1 MKKKLTKALAVL
13 LMLCMLL
20 PQTALAA
27 TTYYVDVSI
36 VGPDAKGVEQTV
48 SASSSR
54 YGTKSDRLAAT
65 VVSLIKSKKSEISEK
80 FSGTGLNEEFQ
91 DGLDAFDSSNGWTAY
106 VNDHFDSV
114 SGNES
119 FKTILSDKTS
129 TLGDLTVG
137 KVNKI
142 SYKGYTVTVTLREYT
157 TGSSSSGGSTGGSS
171 SGGSTGTTT
180 GELKQFKD
188 VQPVNHWATESIDY
202 VTSRGL
208 FNGKTEDTFAPE
220 EATTRA
226 QLMTVLARLDGAD
239 TTGAALEKGMAWA
252 VANGI
257 SDGSNPNA
265 PITRQQLA
273 AMLYR
278 YTGSPAVEGTLN
290 FPDAGSVSDYAKD
303 AMLWATQ
310 NGIINGKTD
319 GRLDPAGLATRA
331 QVATMIARYCAKLG
345 V

>member
-36 VGPDAKGVEQTV
+36 VGPDAEKVEQTV
-48 SASSSR
+48 SGSSSR

-65 VVSLIKSKKSEISEK
+65 VVSLIKSKESEISEK
-80 FSGTGLNEEFQ
+80 FSGTGLHGEFQ
-91 DGLDAFDSSNGWTAY
+91 DGLNAFKGSGWTAY
-106 VNDHFDSV
+106 VEEHFDSV
-114 SGNES
+114 SGNKA

-137 KVNKI
+137 KANKI

-157 TGSSSSGGSTGGSS
+157 TGGSS

-188 VQPVNHWATESIDY
+188 VQPVNHWAKESIDY

-220 EATTRA
+220 EPTTRA

-278 YTGSPAVEGTLN
+278 YAGSPAVEGTLN

-303 AMLWATQ
+303 AMLWVTQ

-319 GRLDPAGLATRA
+319 GRLDPTGLATRA

>member
-36 VGPDAKGVEQTV
+36 VGPDAEKVEQTV

-65 VVSLIKSKKSEISEK
+65 VVSLIKSKESEISEK
-80 FSGTGLNEEFQ
+80 FSGTGLHKEFQ
-91 DGLDAFDSSNGWTAY
+91 DGLDAFDGAGWADYVKKHFGSVNGDDA
-106 VNDHFDSV
+106 
-114 SGNES
+114 
-119 FKTILSDKTS
+119 FKALLADKASD
-129 TLGDLTVG
+129 LGDLTVG
-137 KVNKI
+137 KANKI

-157 TGSSSSGGSTGGSS
+157 TGSSSSGGSSS
-171 SGGSTGTTT
+171 GSTGTTT
-180 GELKQFKD
+180 GESKQFQD
-188 VQPVNHWATESIDY
+188 IHPVNHWAMDSIDY

-278 YTGSPAVEGTLN
+278 YAGSPAVEGTLN
-290 FPDAGSVSDYAKD
+290 FPDAGSVSDYAKG

-319 GRLDPAGLATRA
+319 GRLDPTGLATRA
-331 QVATMIARYCAKLG
+331 QVATMIARYCAKLE

>member
-1 MKKKLTKALAVL
+1 M
-13 LMLCMLL
+13 
-20 PQTALAA
+20 
-27 TTYYVDVSI
+27 
-36 VGPDAKGVEQTV
+36 
-48 SASSSR
+48 
-54 YGTKSDRLAAT
+54 
-65 VVSLIKSKKSEISEK
+65 
-80 FSGTGLNEEFQ
+80 
-91 DGLDAFDSSNGWTAY
+91 
-106 VNDHFDSV
+106 
-114 SGNES
+114 
-119 FKTILSDKTS
+119 
-129 TLGDLTVG
+129 
-137 KVNKI
+137 
-142 SYKGYTVTVTLREYT
+142 
-157 TGSSSSGGSTGGSS
+157 
-171 SGGSTGTTT
+171 
-180 GELKQFKD
+180 
-188 VQPVNHWATESIDY
+188 NHWATESIDY

-278 YTGSPAVEGTLN
+278 YAGSPAVEGTLN

-303 AMLWATQ
+303 AMLWVTQ

-319 GRLDPAGLATRA
+319 GRLDPTGLATRA

>member
-36 VGPDAKGVEQTV
+36 VGPDAEKVEQTV
-48 SASSSR
+48 SGSSSR

-65 VVSLIKSKKSEISEK
+65 VVSLIKSKESEISEK
-80 FSGTGLNEEFQ
+80 FSGTGLHEEFQ

-114 SGNES
+114 SGNEA

-137 KVNKI
+137 KANKI

-157 TGSSSSGGSTGGSS
+157 TGGSI
-171 SGGSTGTTT
+171 GTNT
-180 GELKQFKD
+180 GEPKQFKD
-188 VQPVNHWATESIDY
+188 VQPVNHWAKESIDY

-278 YTGSPAVEGTLN
+278 YAGSPAVEGTLN

-319 GRLDPAGLATRA
+319 GRLDPTGLATRA
-331 QVATMIARYCAKLG
+331 QVATMIARYCAKLE

>member
-1 MKKKLTKALAVL
+1 MKKKLTKALAVI

-27 TTYYVDVSI
+27 TTYYITVSI
-36 VGPDAKGVEQTV
+36 SGPGASQTV

-54 YGTKSDRLAAT
+54 FGSKGDNLAAT
-65 VVSLIKSKKSEISEK
+65 VADLIESKKNELK
-80 FSGTGLNEEFQ
+80 VNFSNLQEEYQNGLAAFNMDDGGTAWN
-91 DGLDAFDSSNGWTAY
+91 AY
-106 VNDHFDSV
+106 VDAHCED
-114 SGNES
+114 GA
-119 FKTILSDKTS
+119 FKTVLKNKTS

-137 KVNKI
+137 KANKI
-142 SYKGYTVTVTLREYT
+142 TYEGYTVTVTLREYT
-157 TGSSSSGGSTGGSS
+157 TGSSSSDGSTTGGSS
-171 SGGSTGTTT
+171 SGSTGTTT
-180 GELKQFKD
+180 GEPKQFKD
-188 VQPVNHWATESIDY
+188 VQSVNHWATESIDY

-278 YTGSPAVEGTLN
+278 YAGSPAVEGTLN

-303 AMLWATQ
+303 AMLWVTQ

-319 GRLDPAGLATRA
+319 GRLDPTGLATRA

>member
-20 PQTALAA
+20 SQTALAA

-36 VGPDAKGVEQTV
+36 VGPDAEQVEQTV

-65 VVSLIKSKKSEISEK
+65 VVSLINSKESEISRK
-80 FSGTGLNEEFQ
+80 FSGTGLHKEFQ
-91 DGLDAFDSSNGWTAY
+91 DGLKAFDSSNGWLAY

-114 SGNES
+114 SGNEA

-137 KVNKI
+137 KANKI

-157 TGSSSSGGSTGGSS
+157 TGSSSSGGSTG
-171 SGGSTGTTT
+171 TTT
-180 GELKQFKD
+180 GEPKQFKD
-188 VQPVNHWATESIDY
+188 VQPVNHWAKESIDY

-220 EATTRA
+220 EPTTRA

-278 YTGSPAVEGTLN
+278 YAGSPAVEGTLN

-319 GRLDPAGLATRA
+319 GRLDPTGLATRA

>member
-36 VGPDAKGVEQTV
+36 VGPDAEQVEQTI

-65 VVSLIKSKKSEISEK
+65 VVSLIKSKESEIAQK
-80 FSGTGLNEEFQ
+80 FSGTGLHGEFQ
-91 DGLDAFDSSNGWTAY
+91 DGLDAFEGSGWTAY
-106 VNDHFDSV
+106 VEEHFDSV
-114 SGNES
+114 SGNEA
-119 FKTILSDKTS
+119 FKIILSDKTS

-137 KVNKI
+137 KANKI

-157 TGSSSSGGSTGGSS
+157 TGSSSSGGSSS
-171 SGGSTGTTT
+171 GSTGTTT
-180 GELKQFKD
+180 GEPKQFKD
-188 VQPVNHWATESIDY
+188 IHPVNHWAMESIDY

-208 FNGKTEDTFAPE
+208 FNGKSEDTFAPE

-278 YTGSPAVEGTLN
+278 YAGSPAVEGTLN

-303 AMLWATQ
+303 AMLWVTQ

-319 GRLDPAGLATRA
+319 GRLDPTGLATRA

>member
-36 VGPDAKGVEQTV
+36 VGPDAEQVEQTV

-65 VVSLIKSKKSEISEK
+65 VVSLIKSKESEISEK
-80 FSGTGLNEEFQ
+80 FSGTGLHGEFQ
-91 DGLDAFDSSNGWTAY
+91 DGLDAFDGTGWTSY
-106 VNDHFDSV
+106 VNSHFNSV
-114 SGNES
+114 SGNEA

-137 KVNKI
+137 KANKI

-157 TGSSSSGGSTGGSS
+157 TGSSSSGGSSS
-171 SGGSTGTTT
+171 GSTGTTT
-180 GELKQFKD
+180 GEPKQFKD

-220 EATTRA
+220 EPTTRA

-278 YTGSPAVEGTLN
+278 YAGSPAVEGTLN

-319 GRLDPAGLATRA
+319 GRLDPTGLATRA

>member
-36 VGPDAKGVEQTV
+36 VGPDAEQVEQTV

-65 VVSLIKSKKSEISEK
+65 VVSLIKSKESEISEK
-80 FSGTGLNEEFQ
+80 FSGTGLHGEFQ
-91 DGLDAFDSSNGWTAY
+91 DGLNAFKGSGWTAY
-106 VNDHFDSV
+106 VEEHFDSV
-114 SGNES
+114 SGNEA

-137 KVNKI
+137 KANKI

-157 TGSSSSGGSTGGSS
+157 TGGSI
-171 SGGSTGTTT
+171 GTNT
-180 GELKQFKD
+180 GEPKQFKD
-188 VQPVNHWATESIDY
+188 VQPVNHWAKESIDY

-278 YTGSPAVEGTLN
+278 YAGSPAVEGTLN

-319 GRLDPAGLATRA
+319 GRLDPTGLATRA

>member
-20 PQTALAA
+20 SQTALAA

-36 VGPDAKGVEQTV
+36 VGPDAEQVEQTV

-65 VVSLIKSKKSEISEK
+65 VVSLIKSKESEISEK
-80 FSGTGLNEEFQ
+80 FSGTGLHGEFQ
-91 DGLDAFDSSNGWTAY
+91 DGLNAFKGSGWTAY
-106 VNDHFDSV
+106 VEEHFDSV
-114 SGNES
+114 SGNKA

-137 KVNKI
+137 KANKI

-157 TGSSSSGGSTGGSS
+157 TGGSI
-171 SGGSTGTTT
+171 GTNT
-180 GELKQFKD
+180 GEPKQFKD
-188 VQPVNHWATESIDY
+188 VQPVNHWAKESIDY

-319 GRLDPAGLATRA
+319 GRLDPTGLATRA

>member
-1 MKKKLTKALAVL
+1 M
-13 LMLCMLL
+13 
-20 PQTALAA
+20 
-27 TTYYVDVSI
+27 
-36 VGPDAKGVEQTV
+36 
-48 SASSSR
+48 
-54 YGTKSDRLAAT
+54 
-65 VVSLIKSKKSEISEK
+65 
-80 FSGTGLNEEFQ
+80 
-91 DGLDAFDSSNGWTAY
+91 
-106 VNDHFDSV
+106 
-114 SGNES
+114 
-119 FKTILSDKTS
+119 
-129 TLGDLTVG
+129 
-137 KVNKI
+137 
-142 SYKGYTVTVTLREYT
+142 
-157 TGSSSSGGSTGGSS
+157 
-171 SGGSTGTTT
+171 
-180 GELKQFKD
+180 
-188 VQPVNHWATESIDY
+188 NHWATESIDY

-290 FPDAGSVSDYAKD
+290 FPDASSVSDYAKD

-319 GRLDPAGLATRA
+319 GRLDPTGLATRA
-331 QVATMIARYCAKLG
+331 QVATILMQYCAL
-345 V
+345 

>member
-36 VGPDAKGVEQTV
+36 VGPDAEQVEQTV

-65 VVSLIKSKKSEISEK
+65 VVSLIKSKESEISEK
-80 FSGTGLNEEFQ
+80 FSGTGLHGEFQ
-91 DGLDAFDSSNGWTAY
+91 DGLDAFEGSGWTAY
-106 VNDHFDSV
+106 VEEHFDSV
-114 SGNES
+114 SGNEA
-119 FKTILSDKTS
+119 FKIILSDKTS

-137 KVNKI
+137 KANKI

-157 TGSSSSGGSTGGSS
+157 TGSSSSGGSSS
-171 SGGSTGTTT
+171 GSTGTTT
-180 GELKQFKD
+180 GESKQFQD
-188 VQPVNHWATESIDY
+188 IHPVNHWAMDSSDY

-278 YTGSPAVEGTLN
+278 YAGSPAVEGTLN
-290 FPDAGSVSDYAKD
+290 FPDAGSVSDYAKG

-319 GRLDPAGLATRA
+319 GRLDPTGLATRA
-331 QVATMIARYCAKLG
+331 QVATMIARYCAKLE

>member
-27 TTYYVDVSI
+27 TTYYLDVSI
-36 VGPDAKGVEQTV
+36 VGPDAEKVEQTV

-65 VVSLIKSKKSEISEK
+65 VVSLIKYKESEISRK
-80 FSGTGLNEEFQ
+80 FSGTGLHEEFQ
-91 DGLDAFDSSNGWTAY
+91 DGLDAFEGSGWTAY
-106 VNDHFDSV
+106 VEKHFDSV
-114 SGNES
+114 SGNEA
-119 FKTILSDKTS
+119 FKIILSDRTS

-137 KVNKI
+137 KANKI

-157 TGSSSSGGSTGGSS
+157 TGSSSSGGSA
-171 SGGSTGTTT
+171 GTTT
-180 GELKQFKD
+180 GDPKQFQD
-188 VQPVNHWATESIDY
+188 IHPVNHWAMDSIDY

-278 YTGSPAVEGTLN
+278 YAGSPAVEGILN

-319 GRLDPAGLATRA
+319 GRLDPTGLATRA

>member
-36 VGPDAKGVEQTV
+36 VGPDAEKVEQTV

-65 VVSLIKSKKSEISEK
+65 VVSLIKSKESEISEK
-80 FSGTGLNEEFQ
+80 FSGTGLHEEFQ
-91 DGLDAFDSSNGWTAY
+91 NGLDAFEGSGWTAY
-106 VNDHFDSV
+106 VEKHFGSV
-114 SGNES
+114 SGNEA
-119 FKTILSDKTS
+119 FKTILSDKAS

-137 KVNKI
+137 KANKI

-157 TGSSSSGGSTGGSS
+157 TGGSS
-171 SGGSTGTTT
+171 SGGSIGTTT
-180 GELKQFKD
+180 GEPKQFKD
-188 VQPVNHWATESIDY
+188 IHPVNHWAKESIDY

-278 YTGSPAVEGTLN
+278 YAGSPAVEGTLN
-290 FPDAGSVSDYAKD
+290 FPDADSVSDYAKD

-319 GRLDPAGLATRA
+319 GRLDPTGLATRA

>member
-1 MKKKLTKALAVL
+1 M
-13 LMLCMLL
+13 
-20 PQTALAA
+20 
-27 TTYYVDVSI
+27 
-36 VGPDAKGVEQTV
+36 
-48 SASSSR
+48 
-54 YGTKSDRLAAT
+54 
-65 VVSLIKSKKSEISEK
+65 
-80 FSGTGLNEEFQ
+80 
-91 DGLDAFDSSNGWTAY
+91 
-106 VNDHFDSV
+106 
-114 SGNES
+114 
-119 FKTILSDKTS
+119 
-129 TLGDLTVG
+129 
-137 KVNKI
+137 
-142 SYKGYTVTVTLREYT
+142 TLREYT
-157 TGSSSSGGSTGGSS
+157 TGGSS

-278 YTGSPAVEGTLN
+278 YAGSPAVEGTLN
-290 FPDAGSVSDYAKD
+290 FPDAGSVSDYAKG

-319 GRLDPAGLATRA
+319 GRLDPTGLATRA
-331 QVATMIARYCAKLG
+331 QVATMIARYCAKLE

>member
-36 VGPDAKGVEQTV
+36 VGPDAEQVEQTV

-65 VVSLIKSKKSEISEK
+65 VVSLIKSKESEISEK
-80 FSGTGLNEEFQ
+80 FSGTGLHGEFQ
-91 DGLDAFDSSNGWTAY
+91 DGLDAFEGSGWTAY
-106 VNDHFDSV
+106 VEEHFDSV
-114 SGNES
+114 SGNEA
-119 FKTILSDKTS
+119 FKIILSDKTS

-137 KVNKI
+137 KANKI

-157 TGSSSSGGSTGGSS
+157 TGSSS

-278 YTGSPAVEGTLN
+278 YAGSPAVEGTLN

-319 GRLDPAGLATRA
+319 GRLDPTGLATRA

>member
-36 VGPDAKGVEQTV
+36 VGPDAEKVEQTV

-54 YGTKSDRLAAT
+54 YGTKSDHLAAT
-65 VVSLIKSKKSEISEK
+65 VVSLIKSKESEISEK
-80 FSGTGLNEEFQ
+80 FSGTGLHGEFQ
-91 DGLDAFDSSNGWTAY
+91 DGLNAFKGSGWTAY
-106 VNDHFDSV
+106 VEEHFDSV
-114 SGNES
+114 SGNKA

-137 KVNKI
+137 KANKI

-157 TGSSSSGGSTGGSS
+157 TGGSS

-180 GELKQFKD
+180 GEPKQFKD
-188 VQPVNHWATESIDY
+188 VQPVNHWAKESIDY

-278 YTGSPAVEGTLN
+278 YAGSPAVEGTLN

-319 GRLDPAGLATRA
+319 GRLDPTGLATRA

>member
-36 VGPDAKGVEQTV
+36 VGPDAEQVEQTV

-65 VVSLIKSKKSEISEK
+65 VVSLIKSKESEISEK
-80 FSGTGLNEEFQ
+80 FSGTGLHGEFQ
-91 DGLDAFDSSNGWTAY
+91 DGLDAFEGSGWTAY
-106 VNDHFDSV
+106 VEEHFDSV
-114 SGNES
+114 SGNEA
-119 FKTILSDKTS
+119 FKIILSDKTS

-137 KVNKI
+137 KANKI

-157 TGSSSSGGSTGGSS
+157 TGSSSSGGSSS
-171 SGGSTGTTT
+171 GSTGTTT
-180 GELKQFKD
+180 GESKQFQD
-188 VQPVNHWATESIDY
+188 IHPVNHWAMDSIDY

-278 YTGSPAVEGTLN
+278 YAGSPAVEGTLN
-290 FPDAGSVSDYAKD
+290 FPDAGSVSDYAKG

-319 GRLDPAGLATRA
+319 GRLDPTGLATRA
-331 QVATMIARYCAKLG
+331 QVATMIARYCAKLE